1 VNDLSLHILDIVQNA
16 ISAGAG
22 LITITITE
30 NDADDRLVIII
41 ADDGCGMTP
50 EQSARAVD
58 PYFTSRRTRKVGLGL
73 PLFKQSAEQSGG
85 TLSVVSDLG
94 RGTTVTATFGLH
106 HIDRPASGDTA
117 GAVMI
122 SVAANPHI
130 DFVYTHRYNHRQ
142 YTFDTREVKAILDG
156 LPLYDPQTVLWL
168 TEMIRENVIDLK
180 HES

>member
-22 LITITITE
+22 LITITVTE
-30 NDADDRLVIII
+30 DDADDRLMIGI

-50 EQSARAVD
+50 EQAARAVD

-85 TLSVVSDLG
+85 MLSVVSCPG
-94 RGTTVTATFGLH
+94 RGTTVTAIFRLH
-106 HIDRPASGDTA
+106 HIDRPALGDTA
-117 GAVMI
+117 SAVMI
-122 SVAANPHI
+122 PVAANPHI

-142 YTFDTREVKAILDG
+142 YTFDTREIKAILDG
-156 LPLYDPQTVLWL
+156 LPLHNPQTALWL
-168 TEMIRENVIDLK
+168 TDMIRENVIAVRR
-180 HES
+180 ET